1 MNNLKFT
8 NIPNEFSVAI
18 YGELTPYNS
27 VLSKARCRIFYKYGN
42 RNGTYI
48 TDEFAEQLL
57 KTVAYAPIKGIYEG
71 DDFTDHGN
79 FRSEGRIYG
88 VVPQD
93 YNLQW
98 ESHIDEDGVER
109 VYACVDVLLYTGLY
123 EEAAKIVGASQSME
137 IYAPSI
143 EGEYQ
148 TIDGQMYFVYTAGNF
163 LGLQVLGDNVT
174 PCFEGAAFYNLMAD
188 LKEFL
193 DVYAISQQEKEEEL
207 TMINF
212 KLSDGQKHR
221 LIFEALNPRNDED
234 DWEINYSVDEV
245 YDDYALCYNYE
256 EECFER
262 VYYTKNDEDDTITL
276 GAKKKC
282 YIVDVTED
290 EKKTLDA
297 VQALNNGTYENLDVN
312 FEELQR
318 ENSEF
323 VQKREELE
331 EQISTLNTENENYVV
346 QIGQLNEN
354 ISSLQAENESLNTY
368 KLDKENNEKQE
379 IIDKYALTLPDEVIN
394 VYADNKENY
403 SVSELE
409 KELAFELVK
418 ASPNLFT
425 QQKPIFKD
433 SVPKEGIDAILDNY
447 RK

>member
-1 MNNLKFT
+1 MNKLNFVD
-8 NIPNEFSVAI
+8 IPNEFPVAI

-27 VLSKARCRIFYKYGN
+27 VLSKARCRIFYKHGN

-57 KTVAYAPIKGIYEG
+57 KTIAYAPVKGIYKN

-79 FRSEGRIYG
+79 FRNEGRIYG

-98 ESHIDEDGVER
+98 EPHIDDDGEER
-109 VYACVDVLLYTGLY
+109 IYACVDVLLYTGLY
-123 EEAAKIVGASQSME
+123 EEAVEIVGASQSME
-137 IYAPSI
+137 IYPPSI
-143 EGEYQ
+143 KGEYQ
-148 TIDGQMYFVYTAGNF
+148 TIDGQLYFVYTAGNF

-174 PCFEGAAFYNLMAD
+174 PCFEGAAFYNLMVD
-188 LKEFL
+188 LQKFL
-193 DVYAISQQEKEEEL
+193 DIYAISQQEKEEDL

-212 KLSDGQKHR
+212 KLSDSQKHR
-221 LIFEALNPRNDED
+221 LIFEALNPRSEGD
-234 DWEINYSVDEV
+234 DWEIKYGVDAV

-262 VYYTKNDEDDTITL
+262 VYYTKNEDDTITL

-290 EKKTLDA
+290 EKKTLET

-312 FEELQR
+312 FEKLQQ
-318 ENSEF
+318 ENSDF
-323 VQKREELE
+323 VQKKEELE
-331 EQISTLNTENENYVV
+331 EQISTLNVENENFTVQVEQLNEQIASLQTENET
-346 QIGQLNEN
+346 LNV
-354 ISSLQAENESLNTY
+354 Y
-368 KLDKENNEKQE
+368 KLDKENSEKQA
-379 IIDKYALTLPDEVIN
+379 IIDKYALKLSDEVIN
-394 VYADNKENY
+394 TYTENKEKY

-425 QQKPIFKD
+425 QQNPILKD
-433 SVPKEGIDAILDNY
+433 SVPKQGIDAILENY

>member
-1 MNNLKFT
+1 MNKLNFVD
-8 NIPNEFSVAI
+8 IPNEFPVAI

-57 KTVAYAPIKGIYEG
+57 KTIAYAPVKGIYKN
-71 DDFTDHGN
+71 DDFTDHGD
-79 FRSEGRIYG
+79 FRDEGRIYG

-98 ESHIDEDGVER
+98 EPHIDDDGTER
-109 VYACVDVLLYTGLY
+109 IYACVDVLLYTGLY
-123 EEAAKIVGASQSME
+123 KEATEIVGASQSME
-137 IYAPSI
+137 IYPPSI
-143 EGEYQ
+143 KGEYQ
-148 TIDGQMYFVYTAGNF
+148 TIDGQLYFVYTAGNF

-188 LKEFL
+188 LKKFL
-193 DVYAISQQEKEEEL
+193 DIYAISQQEKEEDL
-207 TMINF
+207 IMINF

-221 LIFEALNPRNDED
+221 LIFEALNPHSEGS
-234 DWEINYSVDEV
+234 DWEIKYSVDEV

-262 VYYTKNDEDDTITL
+262 VYYTKNEDDTISL
-276 GAKKKC
+276 GEKKKC

-290 EKKTLDA
+290 EKKTLEA

-312 FEELQR
+312 FEKLQQ

-323 VQKREELE
+323 VQKKEELE
-331 EQISTLNTENENYVV
+331 EQISTLNVENENFTIQV
-346 QIGQLNEN
+346 GELNEQ
-354 ISSLQAENESLNTY
+354 IASLQADNETLNVY
-368 KLDKENNEKQE
+368 KLDKENSEKQA
-379 IIDKYALTLPDEVIN
+379 IIDKYALKLSDEVIN
-394 VYADNKENY
+394 TYTENKENY

-425 QQKPIFKD
+425 QQNPIFKD
-433 SVPKEGIDAILDNY
+433 STPKEGIDAILENY